1 MPFGK
6 VLPAFQRKVVP
17 HFIGPSSQNRVDFEM
32 SVTIYPTAQ
41 RNIPE
46 IENLGI
52 PLCKCIRSKINYV
65 CEEQHK

>member
-1 MPFGK
+1 VPFGK
-6 VLPAFQRKVVP
+6 GLPAFQRVVVP
-17 HFIGPSSQNRVDFEM
+17 YFTGPNSKNRVDFEM

-52 PLCKCIRSKINYV
+52 LLC
-65 CEEQHK
+65 